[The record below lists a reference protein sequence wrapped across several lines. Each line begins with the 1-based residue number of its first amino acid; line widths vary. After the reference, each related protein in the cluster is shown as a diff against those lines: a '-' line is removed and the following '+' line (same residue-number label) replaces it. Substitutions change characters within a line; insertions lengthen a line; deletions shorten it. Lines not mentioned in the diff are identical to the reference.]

1 MNKPTAGSAARAT
14 SQKNFGRR
22 GFLYGLGA
30 LGVALTV
37 PGCAKANPGRS
48 AEPAGGGPAGA
59 VVVEH
64 AYGSTTV
71 PANPKR
77 IVALGQTDIDVLV
90 ALGVPPV
97 AVGVFSG
104 DWYSPLHPWNKAA
117 FTQKPDFLDF
127 EEYSIE
133 KILALKPDLIT
144 GVMGG
149 MTKKEYD
156 KLSSICPVVAQP
168 KGFTD
173 WNTPLDQQTRMLAQA
188 LGQAEKGKALVDGIA
203 GRVQTA
209 VTANPGFAGLSVAIA
224 ECWGDTFKVIGP
236 ATPRSLFFTNL
247 GFKTLPDLDALV
259 GSGYSAD
266 ISAEKLSLIGA
277 ADLVLWTTDGG
288 KVEALKKNPVV
299 AGLKSTKEGRS
310 LWSTG
315 MKHDSAFWS
324 MDWGTVLSLPY
335 ALEHVIPQIKAAID
349 GSAGTEVANFS
360 S

>member
-14 SQKNFGRR
+14 SQKSFGRR

-37 PGCAKANPGRS
+37 PGCAKEQAGQS
-48 AEPAGGGPAGA
+48 AKPAGSAGA
-59 VVVEH
+59 VVEH
-64 AYGSTTV
+64 AYGKTTV
-71 PANPKR
+71 PPNPQR

-117 FTQKPDFLDF
+117 FTRTPDFLDF

-173 WNTPLDQQTRMLAQA
+173 WNTPLEQQTGMLALA
-188 LGQAEKGKALVDGIA
+188 LGKADKGKALVDGIT
-203 GRVQTA
+203 GQVKTA
-209 VTANPGFAGLSVAIA
+209 LAANPGFAGLSVAIA

-236 ATPRSLFFTNL
+236 ATPRSKFFTNL
-247 GFKTLPDLDALV
+247 GFTTLPELDALV

-299 AGLKSTKEGRS
+299 AGLTSTKEGRS

-349 GSAGTEVANFS
+349 GSADTKVTDFS

>member
-1 MNKPTAGSAARAT
+1 MIRPSAGSALRAT
-14 SQKNFGRR
+14 SQKSFGRR
-22 GFLYGLGA
+22 GFLAGLGA
-30 LGVALTV
+30 LGMALAV
-37 PGCAKANPGRS
+37 PGCAKEDGKPS
-48 AEPAGGGPAGA
+48 PAGA
-59 VVVEH
+59 TGSADKVVEH
-64 AYGSTTV
+64 AYGKTTV
-71 PANPKR
+71 PKDPKR

-104 DWYSPLHPWNKAA
+104 DWYSPLHPWNKDA
-117 FTQKPDFLDF
+117 FPKHPDFLDF

-173 WNTPLDQQTRMLAQA
+173 WNAPLEQQTQMLATA
-188 LGQAEKGKALVDGIA
+188 LGREDKGKTLVAGITDQVKA
-203 GRVQTA
+203 A
-209 VTANPGFAGLSVAIA
+209 VAANPGFAGLTVAIA

-236 ATPRSLFFTNL
+236 ATPRSKFFTNL
-247 GFKTLPDLDALV
+247 GFKSLPELDALV
-259 GSGYSAD
+259 GTGYSAD
-266 ISAEKLSLIGA
+266 ISSEKLSLIGA

-288 KVEALKKNPVV
+288 QVEALKKNPVV
-299 AGLKSTKEGRS
+299 SGLKSTKEGRS

-315 MKHDSAFWS
+315 MKIDSAFWS

-335 ALEHVIPQIKAAID
+335 AIEHVIPQIKAAID
-349 GSAGTEVANFS
+349 GNTGTKVENFS

>member
-1 MNKPTAGSAARAT
+1 MT
-14 SQKNFGRR
+14 
-22 GFLYGLGA
+22 
-30 LGVALTV
+30 LTV
-37 PGCAKANPGRS
+37 PGCANEDNKPSGGSTVS
-48 AEPAGGGPAGA
+48 ADPAGKDPAGKD

-64 AYGSTTV
+64 AYGTTTV
-71 PANPKR
+71 PKNPRR

-104 DWYSPLHPWNKAA
+104 DWYSPLHPWNQHA
-117 FTQKPDFLDF
+117 FTEQPAFLDF

-133 KILALKPDLIT
+133 KILALQPDLIT

-156 KLSSICPVVAQP
+156 KLSAICPVVAQP

-173 WNTPLDQQTRMLAQA
+173 WNSPLDQQTDMLARV
-188 LGQAEKGKALVDGIA
+188 LGKEEQGKALVDGIKKQVA
-203 GRVQTA
+203 AA
-209 VTANPGFAGLSVAIA
+209 VAENPGFAGLTVAIA
-224 ECWGDTFKVIGP
+224 ECWGDTFKVIG
-236 ATPRSLFFTNL
+236 ATTPRSKFFTDL
-247 GFKTLPDLDALV
+247 GFKTLPELDALV
-259 GSGYSAD
+259 GSAYTAD
-266 ISAEKLSLIGA
+266 ISSEKLSLIGE

-288 KVEALKKNPVV
+288 QVEALKKNPVV
-299 AGLKSTKEGRS
+299 SKLKSTKEGRS

-335 ALEHVIPQIKAAID
+335 ALKHVIPQIKLAVD
-349 GSAGTEVANFS
+349 GTTDTKVENFS

>member
-1 MNKPTAGSAARAT
+1 MNEPTAGGALRAT
-14 SQKNFGRR
+14 SEKSFGRR

-37 PGCAKANPGRS
+37 PGCAKENPKPAPNS
-48 AEPAGGGPAGA
+48 AGTA
-59 VVVEH
+59 VQH
-64 AYGSTTV
+64 AYGTTTV
-71 PANPKR
+71 PKDPKR

-117 FTQKPDFLDF
+117 FSKNPEFLDF
-127 EEYSIE
+127 EEYSVE

-173 WNTPLDQQTRMLAQA
+173 WNTPLDQQTGMLAQA
-188 LGQAEKGKALVDGIA
+188 LGMVDKGKQLVDGIA
-203 GRVQTA
+203 GA
-209 VTANPGFAGLSVAIA
+209 LKAAAAANPGFAGRTVAIA

-236 ATPRSLFFTNL
+236 STPRAKFFTNL
-247 GFKTLPDLDALV
+247 GFKSLPELDALV
-259 GSGYSAD
+259 GNAYSAD
-266 ISAEKLSLIGA
+266 ISSEKLSLIGA

-288 KVEALKKNPVV
+288 QVEALKKNPVV
-299 AGLKSTKEGRS
+299 SRLKSTKEGRS

-335 ALEHVIPQIKAAID
+335 AIEHVIPQIRAAID
-349 GSAGTEVANFS
+349 GDTGTKVANFS